1 MWFFLTILFLFGFLL
16 TVTNLSLLKKNGPRF
31 LLSAAVSTASF
42 AAFPLAIKFNIQTLY
57 QLMNDFTILSFV
69 CTYQIV
75 EAILFALLGLL
86 LIKGHYVG
94 RGNRLFKSLSL
105 LPSGVFLAGLFF
117 LQTYLFNVVTGMS
130 FHKPALLF
138 SGILLSILWFG
149 AIGLKQFLPDW
160 EWRMEVKIVLSFF
173 QILLAMFLPLIVRG
187 VTVRQSLLAFDIKTI
202 FTMLAAMAVVAAVG
216 FGWSRIKHGFR

>member
-1 MWFFLTILFLFGFLL
+1 
-16 TVTNLSLLKKNGPRF
+16 
-31 LLSAAVSTASF
+31 
-42 AAFPLAIKFNIQTLY
+42 
-57 QLMNDFTILSFV
+57 MNDFTILSFV